1 MRDDGEKAYP
11 TATFRE
17 LPFGARQRRG
27 ICILA
32 PEHSAEHPERSF
44 GTGISRLERNP
55 TVIREAVRIAL
66 TVQSGCHTAMR
77 VVPRE
82 HRKKI

>member
-55 TVIREAVRIAL
+55 TVIRDAVRKFTDRTERL
-66 TVQSGCHTAMR
+66 SHSKESGTAGA
-77 VVPRE
+77 
-82 HRKKI
+82 

>member
-55 TVIREAVRIAL
+55 TVIREAVRLITDRTERLSHSNESGTAGAL
-66 TVQSGCHTAMR
+66 KG
-77 VVPRE
+77 
-82 HRKKI
+82 